1 MTTSR
6 QPSEAYPKSGM
17 CECVRIQLNYLC
29 TCYGELRF
37 DFNFQASLVMHS
49 LVNIHLTVNSYAES
63 KLRKVNLSYYKA
75 SGIYI
80 AKNKPLEKV
89 NCEK

>member
-37 DFNFQASLVMHS
+37 DFILRTILVMHS
-49 LVNIHLTVNSYAES
+49 LINIHLIVNSCAES
-63 KLRKVNLSYYKA
+63 KLRKVNLRYYKA

-80 AKNKPLEKV
+80 AKNITLKK
-89 NCEK
+89 